1 MRVTEAYKMIM
12 SGRGRIRRVG
22 VSSSTS
28 TETRIFQG
36 PRAFFWVSIMLG
48 VVLFAYPLNMY
59 MDNRTR
65 VSRGDEPSRFVEPTR
80 DVVKRE
86 RIAAILLERQRQE
99 KDRK

>member
-1 MRVTEAYKMIM
+1 MIM